1 MRRVVRR
8 EKKRKTKARH
18 ALLPW
23 QHDTPLVIDSL
34 EQLSLQLSDALPEGV
49 ISQMLISS
57 DRFLGYAWNRHLFVG
72 KRTATFASLEA
83 ARYRL
88 NDVSLTSLI
97 VDMESLTTSRFAAL
111 LALRAHC
118 LSKGGLR
125 TWLLI
130 SHQDPPMHAFLSA
143 AGPFE
148 PLARN
153 LPVRLFREALLAP
166 LSPKTV
172 PRFSP
177 TEWQLITLLA
187 QGQTLKNAARQLN
200 LPYHRAVYRISTL
213 LDRLGLPTRQS
224 LTQLL
229 HRLTLDV
236 NH

>member
-1 MRRVVRR
+1 
-8 EKKRKTKARH
+8 
-18 ALLPW
+18 
-23 QHDTPLVIDSL
+23 
-34 EQLSLQLSDALPEGV
+34 
-49 ISQMLISS
+49 
-57 DRFLGYAWNRHLFVG
+57 
-72 KRTATFASLEA
+72 
-83 ARYRL
+83 
-88 NDVSLTSLI
+88 
-97 VDMESLTTSRFAAL
+97 
-111 LALRAHC
+111 
-118 LSKGGLR
+118 
-125 TWLLI
+125 
-130 SHQDPPMHAFLSA
+130 MHAFLSA

-153 LPVRLFREALLAP
+153 LSVQLFREALLAP